1 MATPNF
7 IHIDKTIDADGII
20 TVDFANDGIEVGDK
34 VLNAAILVSRNGGD
48 PTIPL
53 RGIRLL
59 TDGSPLEFSTAY
71 QSWMFTVR
79 TADGDA
85 IEVVHMDGG
94 TDAAEQIFVAVVE
107 GNMWLT
113 ANHTINLWCL
123 GGPTRSNLY
132 TPTTALN
139 TIYTTT
145 VGTTAVTSGVGSVFW
160 SYTLSETEVIAG
172 NVRIV
177 GRAIDAGTTYR
188 SHALAEFSA
197 SRSTGGSA
205 AITIDSETE
214 TGTLSGGAIATSV
227 SGNDVLITLTYT
239 FTGDV
244 DWTITADLG
253 RVLP

>member
-7 IHIDKTIDADGII
+7 IHIEKTIDSDGII
-20 TVDFANDGIEVGDK
+20 TVDFANDGIEVGNV

-59 TDGSPLEFSTAY
+59 TGGSPLEFSTAY
-71 QSWMFTVR
+71 QSWMYTLR
-79 TADGDA
+79 TNDGDA

-94 TDAAEQIFVAVVE
+94 TDAVDQIWISITE
-107 GNMWLT
+107 DSMWLT
-113 ANHTINLWCL
+113 ANHSFNLWRL
-123 GGPTRSNLY
+123 GGPSRSNLY

-160 SYTLSETEVIAG
+160 SYTLAEEEVIAG
-172 NVRIV
+172 TVRFV
-177 GRAIDAGTTYR
+177 GRAIDGGTTYR
-188 SHALAEFSA
+188 SRAVAEFSA

-214 TGTLSGGAIATSV
+214 TGTLAGGAIATSV
-227 SGNDVLITLTYT
+227 SGNDVRIELTYT
-239 FTGDV
+239 FTGDF

-253 RVLP
+253 RVIP

>member
-7 IHIDKTIDADGII
+7 LHIDKTIDADGII
-20 TVDFANDGIEVGDK
+20 TVDFVNDGIESGGV

-71 QSWMFTVR
+71 QAWMFTVR

-94 TDAAEQIFVAVVE
+94 TDTAEQIFVPVVE

-113 ANHTINLWCL
+113 GNHTINVWR

-160 SYTLSETEVIAG
+160 TYTLSETEVIAG
-172 NVRIV
+172 KVRIV

-188 SHALAEFSA
+188 SLALAEFSA
-197 SRSTGGSA
+197 SRSAGGSA

-214 TGTLSGGAIATSV
+214 TGTLSGGSIATTV
-227 SGNDVLITLTYT
+227 SGNDVRITLTYT
-239 FTGDV
+239 FSGDV
-244 DWTITADLG
+244 NWTITADLG

>member
-7 IHIDKTIDADGII
+7 LHIDKILDADGII
-20 TVDFANDGIEVGDK
+20 TVDFANDGIESGGV
-34 VLNAAILVSRNGGD
+34 VLNAAIQVARNVGD

-53 RGIRLL
+53 RGIRLE
-59 TDGSPLEFSTAY
+59 TGGDPLEFSNSDQA
-71 QSWMFTVR
+71 WMFTIR
-79 TADGDA
+79 ADDGDA

-94 TDAAEQIFVAVVE
+94 TDAAEQIWVPVIE
-107 GNMWLT
+107 GNMLLT
-113 ANHTINLWCL
+113 ANHAIDLWR
-123 GGPTRSNLY
+123 GGPTRMNLY

-160 SYTLSETEVIAG
+160 SFSLSETEVIAG
-172 NVRIV
+172 KVRVV

-188 SHALAEFSA
+188 SLAVAEFSA

-205 AITIDSETE
+205 AITIDIETE

-227 SGNDVLITLTYT
+227 SGNDVRITLTYT

>member
-1 MATPNF
+1 MTTPNF
-7 IHIDKTIDADGII
+7 LHIAKTIDADGII
-20 TVDFANDGIEVGDK
+20 TIDFTGDGLQTGSEV
-34 VLNAAILVSRNGGD
+34 LHAAIQVSRNGGD

-59 TDGSPLEFSTAY
+59 TGGAPLEFSNGDQA
-71 QSWMFTVR
+71 WMFTMR
-79 TADGDA
+79 SADSDA

-94 TDAAEQIFVAVVE
+94 TDAVEQIFVPVVE
-107 GNMWLT
+107 ANMWLT
-113 ANHTINLWCL
+113 ANHTINLWR

-160 SYTLSETEVIAG
+160 SYALAEQEVIAG
-172 NVRIV
+172 TVRIV
-177 GRAIDAGTTYR
+177 GRAIDGGTTYR
-188 SHALAEFSA
+188 SRAVADFSA

-214 TGTLSGGAIATSV
+214 TGTLAGGTIATSV
-227 SGNDVLITLTYT
+227 SGNDVEIELTYT